1 MPAQLE
7 FCRTQINIQSQFWN
21 EIQIK
26 AHIIF
31 FNYTLAGK
39 EVEDGKKKAVQL
51 SAGLLFWA
59 QRWLAA
65 NSGSKCSMP
74 MHIHMF
80 NIQTCIPNDAGEGR
94 MQ

>member
-1 MPAQLE
+1 MKFKLKRLLSFSITRWRAKKKKME
-7 FCRTQINIQSQFWN
+7 
-21 EIQIK
+21 E
-26 AHIIF
+26 
-31 FNYTLAGK
+31 
-39 EVEDGKKKAVQL
+39 KKAVHL
-51 SAGLLFWA
+51 SAGLLFQA

-80 NIQTCIPNDAGEGR
+80 NIQTCIPNDAGEAR

>member
-1 MPAQLE
+1 MLAQSE
-7 FCRTQINIQSQFWN
+7 FCRTQINIQSQFCN

-26 AHIIF
+26 TLIIF
-31 FNYTLAGK
+31 FNYTVAGK
-39 EVEDGKKKAVQL
+39 EEEDGKKKAVHL
-51 SAGLLFWA
+51 SAGLLFQA

-80 NIQTCIPNDAGEGR
+80 NIQTCIPNDAGEAR

>member
-1 MPAQLE
+1 MLAQSK
-7 FCRTQINIQSQFWN
+7 FCWTQINIQGGFCS

-26 AHIIF
+26 MLIIF
-31 FNYTLAGK
+31 FTYTVAGK
-39 EVEDGKKKAVQL
+39 VEEDGGKKAVHL
-51 SAGLLFWA
+51 SDGLLFQA
-59 QRWLAA
+59 QCWLAA

-80 NIQTCIPNDAGEGR
+80 NIQTCIPNDAGEAR